1 MKQRVDI
8 QSLLAQSSNENQ
20 KLASFGLLSLG
31 VVESLV
37 AGAMTAT
44 GAVELFF
51 HADNCL
57 YIRRHLKH
65 KVADEIMSRGVQLH
79 DIFDALPVE
88 EAQQE
93 FQREIAAIRALCLI
107 LLDDKRLAA

>member
-1 MKQRVDI
+1 MRPRIDLPT
-8 QSLLAQSSNENQ
+8 LLSQATNKDQQ
-20 KLASFGLLSLG
+20 ITSFALLSLG

-37 AGAMTAT
+37 GEAVTAS

-57 YIRRHLKH
+57 FVRRLLRQAI
-65 KVADEIMSRGVQLH
+65 ADEIMSRGVQLP
-79 DIFDALPVE
+79 DVFEALPTE

-93 FQREIAAIRALCLI
+93 FQRELAEMRSLSLK
-107 LLDDKRLAA
+107 LLEDRQLAA

>member
-8 QSLLAQSSNENQ
+8 QSLLSQSHNEDQ
-20 KLASFGLLSLG
+20 RLTSFALLSLG

-44 GAVELFF
+44 GSAEVFF
-51 HADNCL
+51 NADNCL
-57 YIRRHLKH
+57 YIRRHLRH
-65 KVADEIMSRGVQLH
+65 KIADEIMSRGVQLH
-79 DIFDALPVE
+79 DLFDALPVE

-93 FQREIAAIRALCLI
+93 FQREVAAIRALGLI
-107 LLDDKRLAA
+107 LLDEQRLAA